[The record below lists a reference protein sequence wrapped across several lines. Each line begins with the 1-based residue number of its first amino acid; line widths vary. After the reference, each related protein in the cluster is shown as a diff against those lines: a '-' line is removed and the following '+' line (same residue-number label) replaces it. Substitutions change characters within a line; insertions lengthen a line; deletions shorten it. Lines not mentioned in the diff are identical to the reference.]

1 MALLKKFT
9 VPATAALTVG
19 ALLLS
24 ATPGHALAQSSNLGV
39 EKPVGYSQNF
49 LSADEMKKLE
59 NDLETLFT
67 RYVVMDSSGKFNVSY
82 ENIKAD
88 GLQAG
93 LKDFEALASAFNM
106 ATPPEANVAKTS
118 SLGAF
123 NTTQGVGEFAG
134 CVLFN
139 GLGGNIIA
147 SAPRLISSAQL
158 AIRAWNW
165 GLAAATVARIVGPVV
180 VKSLGG
186 PWGIAVNLALA
197 APGCTHHL

>member
-49 LSADEMKKLE
+49 FSADEMKKLE

-139 GLGGNIIA
+139 GLGGNILA
-147 SAPRLISSAQL
+147 GAPGLIKSAQL

-165 GLAAATVARIVGPVV
+165 GLAAATVARLVGPAV

-186 PWGIAVNLALA
+186 PWGIAVNLAVA
-197 APGCTHHL
+197 AHGCTHHL

>member
-19 ALLLS
+19 TLLLS
-24 ATPGHALAQSSNLGV
+24 ATPGHALTQSSNLGV

-88 GLQAG
+88 GLQEG
-93 LKDFEALASAFNM
+93 LKDFEALASAFNL
-106 ATPPEANVAKTS
+106 AGNEVSRSS
-118 SLGAF
+118 SLGSF
-123 NTTQGVGEFAG
+123 STTQGVGEFAG
-134 CVLFN
+134 CVLFDA
-139 GLGGNIIA
+139 LGGNILS
-147 SAPRLISSAQL
+147 SAPGLINSTKL

-165 GLAAATVARIVGPVV
+165 GLAATTIARIVGPVAL
-180 VKSLGG
+180 KSLGG
-186 PWGIAVNLALA
+186 PWGIAAGLAWSA
-197 APGCTHHL
+197 RGCMHHL